1 MVDIDDALAKKVKA
15 EKEEDRATL
24 RKFPK
29 FALKRDLFFIHGWSD
44 EDNVCWTCSYDEIG
58 KDAAPDWEYT
68 IKDWIDKLIT
78 NKDERVHYV
87 KLVYA
92 EENIKHRYEW
102 GQIKLD
108 IETDETFEYENF
120 FQFAEL
126 LKYKITLSRSTEQID
141 LICHSMG
148 GLDSVAAIAADKEQ
162 DATGTIYH
170 SPIQGVNQLIT
181 VSTPHQGSPA
191 ANLSDTELAKVLL
204 RQSEYIRTQGSN
216 MRPTS
221 DFIKLVNDVSI
232 RNQLLDRVSFMHM
245 FGGGSDIVVPTSNY
259 MIKTTGLK
267 KSNYKVYPTLS
278 EATHSQAMGITQDP
292 RMSLSIFKLLQS

>member
-1 MVDIDDALAKKVKA
+1 
-15 EKEEDRATL
+15 
-24 RKFPK
+24 
-29 FALKRDLFFIHGWSD
+29 
-44 EDNVCWTCSYDEIG
+44 
-58 KDAAPDWEYT
+58 
-68 IKDWIDKLIT
+68 
-78 NKDERVHYV
+78 VHYI
-87 KLVYA
+87 KLVYD
-92 EENIKHRYEW
+92 ENNIKHKYEW

-108 IETDETFEYENF
+108 IEADETFEFENF

-126 LKYKITLSRSTEQID
+126 LKYKISLSRSTEQID

-148 GLDSVAAIAADKEQ
+148 GLDSVAAIAVDKGQ

-191 ANLSDTELAKVLL
+191 ANLSDTELAKVLM
-204 RQSEYIRTQGSN
+204 RQSKYIRTQGSN

-221 DFIKLVNDVSI
+221 DFIKLVNNANV

-245 FGGGSDIVVPTSNY
+245 FGGGSDIVVPTSSY
-259 MIKTTGLK
+259 MIKTTGLG
-267 KSNYKVYPTLS
+267 KSNYKIYPTLT

-292 RMSLSIFKLLQS
+292 RTALNIFKLLQA